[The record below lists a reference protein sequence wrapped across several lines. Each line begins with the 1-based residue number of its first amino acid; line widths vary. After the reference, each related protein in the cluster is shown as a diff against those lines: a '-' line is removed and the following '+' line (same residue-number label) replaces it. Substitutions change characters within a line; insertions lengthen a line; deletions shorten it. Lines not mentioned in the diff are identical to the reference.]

1 MNNYNRL
8 VAIIVSVIFISISF
22 FITFNIY
29 IDPYGIY
36 SNHNQKNKMIYKQN
50 ERIRKII
57 LSKKLSAKK
66 IFLGTSTIRDGIT
79 KEYYDS
85 DTINLSFNSQSPY
98 ESLMMI
104 KNINRTDLKEVNLG
118 LDFFIFSKYWEDT
131 LYLRGFNEN
140 LYLNNKLKFL
150 KLIKLNLSLDTFK
163 SSLAEIKY
171 GDSKNLIDSQINNVF
186 INFQST
192 DYETFDKEKIAYF
205 LKRLNQFNYDENYSY
220 SDSYSKLNSFAAI
233 IDIIELCLKE
243 GLKINLIIN
252 PTHNSEKF
260 LLDSLNLKEKYFDWV
275 SSFYSISDK
284 YNINL
289 YNFSV
294 INNYT
299 NIDIESFNK
308 YFSDPIHFRLDLS
321 KKYISELN
329 LNNFSKYHYK
339 NMNDQAFRAYYNAEI
354 EYFIS
359 DLGISFNH
367 FLNDIKQ
374 KKFIGIE
381 INE

>member
-36 SNHNQKNKMIYKQN
+36 SNHNQKNKIIYKQN

-150 KLIKLNLSLDTFK
+150 KLIKLNLSLDTFR

-205 LKRLNQFNYDENYSY
+205 LKRINQFNYDENYSY

>member
-1 MNNYNRL
+1 MNSYNRL

-36 SNHNQKNKMIYKQN
+36 SNHNQKNKIIFKQN

-57 LSKKLSAKK
+57 LSKKYSPKK

-85 DTINLSFNSQSPY
+85 DTLNLSFNSQSPY

-140 LYLNNKLKFL
+140 LYLNNKLKYL
-150 KLIKLNLSLDTFK
+150 KLIKLNLSSDTLR
-163 SSLAEIKY
+163 SSLAEVKY
-171 GDSKNLIDSQINNVF
+171 GDSKNIIDSQINNFF

-205 LKRLNQFNYDENYSY
+205 LKRINQFNYDENYSY

-233 IDIIELCLKE
+233 IDIIELCSKE

-321 KKYISELN
+321 KKYTSELN
-329 LNNFSKYHYK
+329 LNNSSKYHYK
-339 NMNDQAFRAYYNAEI
+339 NMNYQAFRANYNAEI
-354 EYFIS
+354 ENFIS
-359 DLGISFNH
+359 DLGISLNQ
-367 FLNDIKQ
+367 FLNDIKLT
-374 KKFIGIE
+374 KFIGIE

>member
-8 VAIIVSVIFISISF
+8 VAIIVSAIFISISC

-36 SNHNQKNKMIYKQN
+36 SNHNQKNKIIFKQN

-57 LSKKLSAKK
+57 LSKKLSPKK

-85 DTINLSFNSQSPY
+85 DTLNLSFNSQSPY
-98 ESLMMI
+98 ESLMVI
-104 KNINRTDLKEVNLG
+104 KNINRTDLKEINLG

-140 LYLNNKLKFL
+140 LYLNNKLKYL
-150 KLIKLNLSLDTFK
+150 KLIKLNLSSDTFR
-163 SSLAEIKY
+163 SSLAEVKY
-171 GDSKNLIDSQINNVF
+171 GDSKNLIDSQINNFF

-205 LKRLNQFNYDENYSY
+205 LKRINQFNYDENYSY

-299 NIDIESFNK
+299 NIDIELFNK

-321 KKYISELN
+321 KKYISELK

-339 NMNDQAFRAYYNAEI
+339 NMNYQMFRTYYNAEI
-354 EYFIS
+354 KYFIT
-359 DLGISFNH
+359 DLGISLNH
-367 FLNDIKQ
+367 FLNDIKLT
-374 KKFIGIE
+374 KFIGIE

>member
-150 KLIKLNLSLDTFK
+150 KLIKLNLSLDTFR

>member
-1 MNNYNRL
+1 MNSYNRL

-36 SNHNQKNKMIYKQN
+36 SNHNQKNKIIFKQN

-57 LSKKLSAKK
+57 LSKKLSPKK

-85 DTINLSFNSQSPY
+85 DTLNLSFNSQSPY
-98 ESLMMI
+98 ESLMML

-140 LYLNNKLKFL
+140 LYLNNKLKYL
-150 KLIKLNLSLDTFK
+150 KLIKLNLSSDTLR
-163 SSLAEIKY
+163 SSLAEVKY
-171 GDSKNLIDSQINNVF
+171 GDSKNIIDSQINNFF

-205 LKRLNQFNYDENYSY
+205 LKRIKQFNYDENYSY

-243 GLKINLIIN
+243 GLKIHLIIN

-275 SSFYSISDK
+275 SNFYSISDK

>member
-339 NMNDQAFRAYYNAEI
+339 NMNYQAFRAYYNAEI

>member
-1 MNNYNRL
+1 M
-8 VAIIVSVIFISISF
+8 
-22 FITFNIY
+22 
-29 IDPYGIY
+29 
-36 SNHNQKNKMIYKQN
+36 
-50 ERIRKII
+50 
-57 LSKKLSAKK
+57 
-66 IFLGTSTIRDGIT
+66 
-79 KEYYDS
+79 
-85 DTINLSFNSQSPY
+85 
-98 ESLMMI
+98 
-104 KNINRTDLKEVNLG
+104 
-118 LDFFIFSKYWEDT
+118 
-131 LYLRGFNEN
+131 YLRGFNEN
-140 LYLNNKLKFL
+140 LYLNNKLKYL
-150 KLIKLNLSLDTFK
+150 KLIKLNLSSDTLR
-163 SSLAEIKY
+163 SSLAEVKY
-171 GDSKNLIDSQINNVF
+171 GDSKNIIDSQINNFF

-205 LKRLNQFNYDENYSY
+205 LKRINQFNYDENYSY

-233 IDIIELCLKE
+233 IDIIELCSKE

-321 KKYISELN
+321 KKYTSELN
-329 LNNFSKYHYK
+329 LNNSSKYHYK
-339 NMNDQAFRAYYNAEI
+339 NMNYQAFRANYNAEI
-354 EYFIS
+354 ENFIS
-359 DLGISFNH
+359 DLGISLNQ
-367 FLNDIKQ
+367 FLNDIKLT
-374 KKFIGIE
+374 KFIGIE

>member
-8 VAIIVSVIFISISF
+8 VAIIVSAIFISISC

-36 SNHNQKNKMIYKQN
+36 SNHNQKNKIIFKQN

-57 LSKKLSAKK
+57 LSKKLSPKK

-85 DTINLSFNSQSPY
+85 DTLNLSFNSQSPY
-98 ESLMMI
+98 ESLMLI
-104 KNINRTDLKEVNLG
+104 KNINITDLKEINLG

-140 LYLNNKLKFL
+140 LYLNNKLKYL
-150 KLIKLNLSLDTFK
+150 KLIKLNLSSDTFR
-163 SSLAEIKY
+163 SSLAEVKY
-171 GDSKNLIDSQINNVF
+171 GDSKNLIDSQINNFF

-205 LKRLNQFNYDENYSY
+205 LKRINQFNYDENYSY

-299 NIDIESFNK
+299 NIDIELFNK

-321 KKYISELN
+321 KKYISELK

-339 NMNDQAFRAYYNAEI
+339 NMNYQMFRNYYNAEI
-354 EYFIS
+354 KYFIT
-359 DLGISFNH
+359 DLGISLNH
-367 FLNDIKQ
+367 FLNDIKLT
-374 KKFIGIE
+374 KFIGIE